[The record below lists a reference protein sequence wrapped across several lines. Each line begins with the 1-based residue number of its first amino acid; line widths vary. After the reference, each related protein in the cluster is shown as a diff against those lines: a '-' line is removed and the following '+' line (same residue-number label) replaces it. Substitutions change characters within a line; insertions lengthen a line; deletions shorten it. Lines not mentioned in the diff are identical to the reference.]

1 MESGSVFDF
10 TGSAK
15 MMRLKVTL
23 AQRGLSET
31 LNGAENLTEALI
43 SRAIDEL
50 NLQWQQKVSPL
61 HENPIA
67 EQDSSRS
74 EARLFT
80 YVDGDELPQHLRV
93 PTVSQRA
100 EEAPPK
106 TGYDKWIT
114 HNAVVDLPLRKNHHA
129 IRCDKKVMYIM
140 AYLGSLAG
148 PYNSRDDYV
157 VCRITLLNDRFM
169 IFEPRLTHNGYR
181 IHSKMGEYW
190 AMVHVWDDYFTPLY
204 DQMETAALVPP
215 IPETQC
221 FELPEEEMTQ
231 FVTLM
236 NIDYAS
242 DFDYKTIWVEYMAY
256 FPDGTTCTSNN
267 AEGQT
272 PQCSMDENGQ
282 FHFSIPVEFDF
293 VAARI
298 SSFHLRF
305 RVRSEDFWGRQYV
318 AGYACLTPL
327 LQPGRTD
334 YRVECWRPIKARDN
348 ISELREF
355 FIGQAID
362 IDFFNWK
369 EDGVISRAGLSTQSS
384 GTLHISITNIV
395 QRRDYMTRE
404 TLNHMKY
411 GAMFG
416 RMGMRSDLYWRIM
429 KVLMEFE
436 EAKRQLLN
444 VRAGQ

>member
-15 MMRLKVTL
+15 MMRL
-23 AQRGLSET
+23 
-31 LNGAENLTEALI
+31 N
-43 SRAIDEL
+43 
-50 NLQWQQKVSPL
+50 
-61 HENPIA
+61 
-67 EQDSSRS
+67 
-74 EARLFT
+74 
-80 YVDGDELPQHLRV
+80 
-93 PTVSQRA
+93 
-100 EEAPPK
+100 
-106 TGYDKWIT
+106 KWIT
-114 HNAVVDLPLRKNHHA
+114 HNAVVDLPLRRNLRA

-148 PYNSRDDYV
+148 PYSNRDEYV
-157 VCRITLLNDRFM
+157 VCRITLLNDRSM

-204 DQMETAALVPP
+204 DQLETVALVPP

-236 NIDYAS
+236 NIDCAS
-242 DFDYKTIWVEYMAY
+242 DFDYKTIWVEYVAH

-267 AEGQT
+267 TEGQT
-272 PQCSMDENGQ
+272 SQCSMDE
-282 FHFSIPVEFDF
+282 VK
-293 VAARI
+293 
-298 SSFHLRF
+298 SFILAYL
-305 RVRSEDFWGRQYV
+305 VSMDQ
-318 AGYACLTPL
+318 
-327 LQPGRTD
+327 TD
-334 YRVECWRPIKARDN
+334 YRVECWRPIKAGDN
-348 ISELREF
+348 VSELREF
-355 FIGQAID
+355 FIGQAVD
-362 IDFFNWK
+362 IDFFKWK
-369 EDGVISRAGLSTQSS
+369 EVSAQDGVISRAGLSTQSS

-416 RMGMRSDLYWRIM
+416 RMGSDLYWRIM

-444 VRAGQ
+444 VRAGH

>member
-1 MESGSVFDF
+1 MTTLDGVRERIQLHGLGEDDEIEVSSLIDSIA
-10 TGSAK
+10 TGLHI
-15 MMRLKVTL
+15 LKVTL

-31 LNGAENLTEALI
+31 LNGAENLTEALV

-61 HENPIA
+61 HESSDA
-67 EQDSSRS
+67 EQDSSRT

-80 YVDGDELPQHLRV
+80 YVDGDELPPHLRL
-93 PTVSQRA
+93 PTVPQRA
-100 EEAPPK
+100 EETPQK

-114 HNAVVDLPLRKNHHA
+114 HNAVVDLPLRRNLRA

-148 PYNSRDDYV
+148 PYNNRDEYV
-157 VCRITLLNDRFM
+157 VCRITLLNDRSM
-169 IFEPRLTHNGYR
+169 IFEPRLIHNGYR

-204 DQMETAALVPP
+204 DQLESVALVPP

-221 FELPEEEMTQ
+221 FELPDEEMTQ

-236 NIDYAS
+236 NIGQCHPDYAS
-242 DFDYKTIWVEYMAY
+242 NFDYRTIWVEYVAH

-267 AEGQT
+267 TEGQT
-272 PQCSMDENGQ
+272 SQCSMDENGQ
-282 FHFSIPVEFDF
+282 FHFSIPIEFDF
-293 VAARI
+293 VAAKI

-327 LQPGRTD
+327 LLPGR
-334 YRVECWRPIKARDN
+334 
-348 ISELREF
+348 
-355 FIGQAID
+355 
-362 IDFFNWK
+362 
-369 EDGVISRAGLSTQSS
+369 
-384 GTLHISITNIV
+384 
-395 QRRDYMTRE
+395 
-404 TLNHMKY
+404 
-411 GAMFG
+411 
-416 RMGMRSDLYWRIM
+416 
-429 KVLMEFE
+429 
-436 EAKRQLLN
+436 
-444 VRAGQ
+444 